1 MYYKQIK
8 IMKTKK
14 SMFKLFSIIILTS
27 IIFSCNQNKIDPA
40 LVLDEIF
47 VPEGYHQID
56 NPSSDALARLEELRL
71 ENTNSHYYY
80 LERENKTVSSAR
92 EWVFPQKELKIEFTD
107 FERLESREQNSKL
120 MGLIV
125 KKIVGDWREEEFI
138 IIESQPSPKE
148 GMKAFFAYISENLKY
163 PSEAK
168 EMGIQGKVFVEFVVD
183 KDGKLINIKSVKGIG
198 AGCDEEAIRVLKE
211 APIWMPGMV
220 VDMPVKVRMILPITY
235 KLG

>member
-1 MYYKQIK
+1 
-8 IMKTKK
+8 MKTEK
-14 SMFKLFSIIILTS
+14 SMLKLFATIILTS
-27 IIFSCNQNKIDPA
+27 IIFSCNQDKIDPA

-71 ENTNSHYYY
+71 ENPDNSYYY
-80 LERENKTVSSAR
+80 LERKDKIVSQSR

-107 FERLESREQNSKL
+107 FEKLESREQDPKL

-125 KKIVGDWREEEFI
+125 KKIEGDWKEEEFI
-138 IIESQPSPKE
+138 VIESQPVPKE
-148 GMKAFFAYISENLKY
+148 GMKAFFEYISANLKY
-163 PSEAK
+163 PDEARK
-168 EMGIQGKVFVEFVVD
+168 MGIQGKVFVEFVVD

-198 AGCDEEAIRVLKE
+198 VGCDEEAIRVLKN
-211 APIWMPGMV
+211 APEWTPATV

-235 KLG
+235 KLD

>member
-1 MYYKQIK
+1 
-8 IMKTKK
+8 MKTKK
-14 SMFKLFSIIILTS
+14 SMFKLFATIILTS
-27 IIFSCNQNKIDPA
+27 IIFSCNQDKIDPA

-71 ENTNSHYYY
+71 ENPDNSYYY
-80 LERENKTVSSAR
+80 LERKDKIVSQSR

-107 FERLESREQNSKL
+107 FEKLESREQDPKL

-125 KKIVGDWREEEFI
+125 KKIEGDWKEEEFI
-138 IIESQPSPKE
+138 VIESQPVPKE
-148 GMKAFFAYISENLKY
+148 GMKAFFEYISANLKY
-163 PSEAK
+163 PDEARK
-168 EMGIQGKVFVEFVVD
+168 MGIQGKVFVEFVVD

-198 AGCDEEAIRVLKE
+198 AGCDEEAIRVLKN
-211 APIWMPGMV
+211 APEWTPATV

-235 KLG
+235 KLD

>member
-1 MYYKQIK
+1 
-8 IMKTKK
+8 
-14 SMFKLFSIIILTS
+14 MFKLFATIILTS
-27 IIFSCNQNKIDPA
+27 IIFSCNQDKIDPA

-71 ENTNSHYYY
+71 ENPDNSYYY
-80 LERENKTVSSAR
+80 LERKDKIVSQSR

-107 FERLESREQNSKL
+107 FEKLESREQDPKL

-125 KKIVGDWREEEFI
+125 KKIEGDWKEEEFI
-138 IIESQPSPKE
+138 VIESQPVPKE
-148 GMKAFFAYISENLKY
+148 GMKAFFEYISANLKY
-163 PSEAK
+163 PDEARK
-168 EMGIQGKVFVEFVVD
+168 MGIQGKVFVEFVVD

-198 AGCDEEAIRVLKE
+198 AGCDEEAIRVLKN
-211 APIWMPGMV
+211 APEWTPATV

-235 KLG
+235 KLD